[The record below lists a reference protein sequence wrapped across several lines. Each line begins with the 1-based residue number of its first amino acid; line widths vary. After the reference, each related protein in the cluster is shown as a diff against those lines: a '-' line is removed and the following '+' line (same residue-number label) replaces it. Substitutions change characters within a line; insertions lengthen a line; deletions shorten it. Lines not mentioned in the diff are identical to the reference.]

1 MNDQSLSAY
10 IIAVVI
16 ALVFLLIAAV
26 ISNSIQYEGG
36 NNPKDKGKRK
46 MWFWIFA
53 ILTPVVIFL
62 YGFLAVRP
70 DINVPSLRDK
80 YTTALSIGTGVA
92 FVLYIALGFMLSK
105 VFKNGKLGT
114 WFN

>member
-26 ISNSIQYEGG
+26 ISNLIQFEGG
-36 NNPKDKGKRK
+36 SHPKDPGKRK
-46 MWFWIFA
+46 MWFWVFA
-53 ILTPVVIFL
+53 VLCPIVIFL

-80 YTTALSIGTGVA
+80 YTTALSISTGVA
-92 FVLYIALGFMLSK
+92 FVLYILLGFILSK
-105 VFKNGKLGT
+105 MFKHGKLGN
-114 WFN
+114 WF

>member
-10 IIAVVI
+10 IMAVVI

-26 ISNSIQYEGG
+26 ISNLIQFEGG
-36 NNPKDKGKRK
+36 SHPKDPGKRK

-53 ILTPVVIFL
+53 ILCPVVIFL
-62 YGFLAVRP
+62 VGFLVVRAG
-70 DINVPSLRDK
+70 IKVPSLRDK

-92 FVLYIALGFMLSK
+92 FLIYIVLGFILSK
-105 VFKNGKLGT
+105 IFKHGKLGN
-114 WFN
+114 WF

>member
-10 IIAVVI
+10 VIAVVI

-26 ISNSIQYEGG
+26 ISNSIKFEGG
-36 NNPKDKGKRK
+36 SHPKDPGKRK

-53 ILTPVVIFL
+53 ILTPLVVFL

-70 DINVPSLRDK
+70 DINVPSLREK
-80 YTTALSIGTGVA
+80 YTTALGIGTGVA
-92 FVLYIALGFMLSK
+92 FVLYILLGFILSK
-105 VFKNGKLGT
+105 MFKHGKLGN
-114 WFN
+114 WF

>member
-26 ISNSIQYEGG
+26 ISNLIQYEGG
-36 NNPKDKGKRK
+36 SYPKDKGKRK

-53 ILTPVVIFL
+53 ILCPVVIFL
-62 YGFLAVRP
+62 YGFLLVRA

-92 FVLYIALGFMLSK
+92 FLLYIIFGFVLSK
-105 VFKNGKLGT
+105 IFRTGKLGN
-114 WFN
+114 WF

>member
-1 MNDQSLSAY
+1 MNDQSISAY

-26 ISNSIQYEGG
+26 ISNLIQYEGG

-46 MWFWIFA
+46 MWFWFFA
-53 ILTPVVIFL
+53 VLCPIVIFL
-62 YGFLAVRP
+62 YGFLIVRAG
-70 DINVPSLRDK
+70 INVPSLRDK
-80 YTTALSIGTGVA
+80 YTIALCIGTGVA
-92 FVLYIALGFMLSK
+92 FVLYIALGFILSK

>member
-10 IIAVVI
+10 IMAIVI

-26 ISNSIQYEGG
+26 ISNLIQYEGG
-36 NNPKDKGKRK
+36 SHPKDPGKRK

-53 ILTPVVIFL
+53 ILCPVVIFL
-62 YGFLAVRP
+62 IGFLVVRP
-70 DINVPSLRDK
+70 GINVPALKDK

-92 FVLYIALGFMLSK
+92 FVLYIALGFVLSK
-105 VFKNGKLGT
+105 VFKNGKLGN
-114 WFN
+114 WF